1 MILDTMYGPRP
12 NGLCGN
18 DDAGQM
24 SAWYIFSSLG
34 FYPVTPGS
42 KVYAIGSPLVK
53 EAIIKLSNNKS
64 LTIKTINQSEK
75 NIFVK
80 SISVNG
86 EKINSNFLSHEQ
98 IMNGKKIVFEMSSK
112 HVNL

>member
-1 MILDTMYGPRP
+1 
-12 NGLCGN
+12 
-18 DDAGQM
+18 
-24 SAWYIFSSLG
+24 
-34 FYPVTPGS
+34 
-42 KVYAIGSPLVK
+42 
-53 EAIIKLSNNKS
+53 
-64 LTIKTINQSEK
+64 KTINQSEK